1 MAGEFEHI
9 KGKGNRFTSD
19 NQPTNR
25 GRKPK
30 LYTIA
35 KKSYGITLDEFKE
48 VVNYLWQLP
57 KDEVKEIAEKDD
69 TPIWMAN
76 VCRSLYKDTAK
87 GVMNTLREL
96 VQLMFGKE
104 LTTRVDVTTNGKD
117 IGRQIRMED
126 TTCIQLLTNK
136 RPTHIAGLTA
146 GGGWQDNESV
156 SLRDFRLNHIIHDA
170 RTRLLASPWG
180 VN

>member
-1 MAGEFEHI
+1 MSSYEYI

-19 NQPTNR
+19 NQPLNR

-57 KDEVKEIAEKDD
+57 KDEVKKIAERGD

-96 VQLMFGKE
+96 IQLMFGKE
-104 LTTRVDVTTNGKD
+104 LTTKIDVTTNGREIGQQLIFSPTPLTEQD
-117 IGRQIRMED
+117 IKEIKEMRYGNEESGGD
-126 TTCIQLLTNK
+126 
-136 RPTHIAGLTA
+136 AGISET
-146 GGGWQDNESV
+146 
-156 SLRDFRLNHIIHDA
+156 
-170 RTRLLASPWG
+170 
-180 VN
+180 

>member
-1 MAGEFEHI
+1 MSSYEYI

-19 NQPTNR
+19 NQPANR

-57 KDEVKEIAEKDD
+57 KDEVKNIAEKDD

-87 GVMNTLREL
+87 GVMNTLRDL
-96 VQLMFGKE
+96 VQLMFGNE
-104 LTTRVDVTTNGKD
+104 LATRVDVTTNGKD
-117 IGRQIRMED
+117 IGQRLVFSPTPLTEQDIKEIKEIQHGDEEGGSD
-126 TTCIQLLTNK
+126 TGISE
-136 RPTHIAGLTA
+136 A
-146 GGGWQDNESV
+146 
-156 SLRDFRLNHIIHDA
+156 
-170 RTRLLASPWG
+170 
-180 VN
+180 